1 MTNQLVP
8 LTDLPDEKLGQLIAQ
23 SGYFQDAKQAGQ
35 AVVKV
40 IAGREIG
47 LGPIASM
54 TGIYIVQGRVAFG
67 ANVMAAA
74 LKRTGRYTYRVTELT
89 DNRCTI
95 DFFEIVGGKREPIGA
110 STFTKEDAAKAGTK
124 NMDKFPKNMLFA
136 RAMSNGVKWYAPDVF
151 AGAPIYTPEELGAEV
166 NEDGDVI
173 DARPILQT
181 ETKTEQQAV
190 SGKEE
195 QKTEVLTRP
204 YAPAELR
211 LGLLNK
217 VKAHKAD
224 NASANQRKLAVI
236 TLANCFAG
244 EHADKNRHTFQK
256 WIFGVE
262 SSKDFAD
269 AHVLALLDWLK
280 PAQDSGGAWGPDKMA
295 EREALAVIG
304 QAMIDAGQLKLE
316 AA

>member
-1 MTNQLVP
+1 MTNQLIQ

-89 DNRCTI
+89 DTKCTI

-110 STFTKEDAAKAGTK
+110 STFTREDAAKAGTK

-151 AGAPIYTPEELGAEV
+151 AGAPIYTPEELGANV
-166 NEDGDVI
+166 NEEGDVI
-173 DARPILQT
+173 DAEPVR
-181 ETKTEQQAV
+181 
-190 SGKEE
+190 S
-195 QKTEVLTRP
+195 EVNT
-204 YAPAELR
+204 APEFPKGPEPQMLLEPADLR
-211 LGLLNK
+211 IHLHTLAKG
-217 VKAHKAD
+217 H
-224 NASANQRKLAVI
+224 ANQTATDGQRGLAVGM
-236 TLANCFAG
+236 LNQCFAG
-244 EHADKNRHTFQK
+244 EHANDNRHLFLS
-256 WIFGVE
+256 WIFGVD
-262 SSKDFAD
+262 SSKGLGHAK
-269 AHVLALLDWLK
+269 VLALLDWLK
-280 PAQDSGGAWGPDKMA
+280 PTADSGGAYFPA
-295 EREALAVIG
+295 ELAVREAQAALG
-304 QAMIDAGQLKLE
+304 QAVLDRGQLQLPG